1 MKNLSASVG
10 FLALV
15 AAVGCSSTSANP
27 TPDASDTSTLP
38 CRLGESSDLPALSI
52 HILRDDCTFTLAEAR
67 AGISI
72 PYEVTVANDVD
83 QVVVKPAPGTYCYQP
98 GPSGLMV
105 FERLSGSGQD
115 YCLCDRG
122 LPNPGYCGQ
131 STTLHAGVYSA
142 AFTWDGR
149 NWTGPSDTN
158 NPKGDHFPAGSYRLD
173 IIAQGSQGAIDA
185 GATAFSV
192 NAAFGINLIK

>member
-1 MKNLSASVG
+1 
-10 FLALV
+10 
-15 AAVGCSSTSANP
+15 VGCSSTTANT
-27 TPDASDTSTLP
+27 TPDTSDASTLP
-38 CRLGESSDLPALSI
+38 CRLGESSNLPDVSI

-67 AGISI
+67 AGISV
-72 PYEVTVANDVD
+72 PYEVTVANDVE
-83 QVVVKPAPGTYCYQP
+83 QVVVTPAAGTYCYQA
-98 GPSGLMV
+98 GTSGLLV
-105 FERLSGSGQD
+105 FENLGGGGQH

-122 LPNPGYCGQ
+122 LPNRSYCEQ
-131 STTLHAGVYSA
+131 PATLHAGVYSA

-158 NPKGDHFPAGSYRLD
+158 NPKGEYFPVGAYRLD

>member
-1 MKNLSASVG
+1 
-10 FLALV
+10 
-15 AAVGCSSTSANP
+15 
-27 TPDASDTSTLP
+27 
-38 CRLGESSDLPALSI
+38 
-52 HILRDDCTFTLAEAR
+52 
-67 AGISI
+67 
-72 PYEVTVANDVD
+72 
-83 QVVVKPAPGTYCYQP
+83 VVVKPAPGTYCYQP

-158 NPKGDHFPAGSYRLD
+158 NPKGDYFPAGSYRLD

-192 NAAFGINLIK
+192 NAAFGINLIN